1 MSEGNLGE
9 VGRIREGRVD
19 TGTQLYNNEPLV
31 SAELIRRALTNA
43 SFGLDDAHWHTQKKD
58 GRATKFVT
66 SLAFSATDAPIAEFD
81 RQTTEAFRELA
92 ATAWFCHVWLNPNG
106 LLTIN
111 FVGVQK
117 EAAQQLLTVR
127 DRAIKLV
134 PVNGVANK
142 DPGVS
147 LDGIKTILVKFFF
160 TNPKRIPRGIRRVE
174 RPNDETMDK
183 RHAAEVS
190 K

>member
-43 SFGLDDAHWHTQKKD
+43 GFGLDDAHWHTQKKE
-58 GRATKFVT
+58 GRATKFVV

-106 LLTIN
+106 VLTIN
-111 FVGVQK
+111 FVGIQSNDP
-117 EAAQQLLTVR
+117 LWHLTVR

-134 PVNGVANK
+134 PVGVAETK
-142 DPGVS
+142 DPGVL
-147 LDGIKTILVKFFF
+147 LDGIKTVLVKFFF

-174 RPNDETMDK
+174 RPNDEAMDK